1 MTTEGTG
8 GANSIAER
16 LRAALVP
23 AMRSEDTAAISAIRS
38 AMAAISNAE
47 AVPAAELDTRGGSG
61 PIAGAVG
68 VGAAEAERRHLTED
82 EQVGIV
88 TEEVRERDAAADE
101 LTLAGQPEAAERLR
115 AESAALRGLLG

>member
-1 MTTEGTG
+1 MTTEGR
-8 GANSIAER
+8 GAATSIAER

-23 AMRSEDTAAISAIRS
+23 AMRSRETAAVSAIRS

-47 AVPAAELDTRGGSG
+47 AVPTPELDTRAGSG

-68 VGAAEAERRHLTED
+68 VGAAETARRELTED
-82 EQVGIV
+82 DRVAIV

-115 AESAALRGLLG
+115 AESAALRRLLG